1 MYNGRWAA
9 GRGAQEAAG
18 EIHVSRGRSRSWEA
32 EGRVAANALSS
43 VRSPVRWGVG
53 LLLGSALAQL
63 ISGALWMHE
72 AGSHIVWIPGAVLLS
87 ALLVAPLGTWY
98 ACVAG
103 MVAGVVVVA
112 GVFGL
117 SMVDVG
123 YVLLPVAF
131 AAPLAAW
138 LLLKIPGDLP
148 PLEDFRK
155 LAGFCAIAVIG
166 LPVVCAPFIVW
177 ISWHTSLA
185 GDVLGDWRNIA
196 LAHALG
202 YALYTPVWVSLLCP
216 DSAFR
221 RVVEWSPP
229 MLIGFVL
236 ALGALWILWFSLGSD
251 QALRPLLLLAP
262 VPIVIWI
269 STQLQMAGAALSIA
283 IIAIL
288 AAKLS
293 INGLGPFAGDTPQ
306 LTTLSVQLWSLAIAI
321 GGMCACMLIEQR
333 VAIRRTLA
341 ESNRHV
347 RELAGRL
354 IATQEHERAR
364 LARDL
369 HDDINQRLAAASIQL
384 SALRR
389 NVEEER
395 RNEVGHIQSQL
406 VSLSDDVRQLS
417 HELHPSM
424 LRQTGL
430 AAALESLCVAQRHAH
445 GPKIVLDVVDQA
457 DGLPEDVALCY
468 YRVVQEALSNTLR
481 HARARHVRVAVDVLP
496 GHADLIVADDGV
508 GFSHTESRD
517 GSRGLGLISIEERV
531 KLFEGKFQ
539 IQTSPGKGTTICA
552 RICLPT

>member
-1 MYNGRWAA
+1 MV
-9 GRGAQEAAG
+9 
-18 EIHVSRGRSRSWEA
+18 VSP
-32 EGRVAANALSS
+32 LDS
-43 VRSPVRWGVG
+43 VHNPVRWGVG

-63 ISGALWMHE
+63 ISGALWMHQG
-72 AGSHIVWIPGAVLLS
+72 GSHIVWFPGAVLLS
-87 ALLVAPLGTWY
+87 ALLVAPRGTWF

-103 MVAGVVVVA
+103 MIAGVVIIA
-112 GVFGL
+112 GTFGVN
-117 SMVDVG
+117 MFDAG
-123 YVLLPVAF
+123 YVLLPVAI

-138 LLLKIPGDLP
+138 LLLKIPGDVP

-166 LPVVCAPFIVW
+166 LPVVCAPFIAW
-177 ISWHTSLA
+177 IGRHTSLE

-202 YALYTPVWVSLLCP
+202 YALYTPVWVSILCP

-221 RVVEWSPP
+221 RVVEWSPL
-229 MLIGFVL
+229 MLISF
-236 ALGALWILWFSLGSD
+236 ALSLVALWALWFNLGD
-251 QALRPLLLLAP
+251 NQALRPLLLLAP

-269 STQLQMAGAALSIA
+269 STQLQMTGAAVSIA
-283 IIAIL
+283 FIAIL

-293 INGLGPFAGDTPQ
+293 INGRGPFAGDTPQ
-306 LTTLSVQLWSLAIAI
+306 LTTLSVQLWSLAIAV

-333 VAIRRTLA
+333 VSIRRTLA

-369 HDDINQRLAAASIQL
+369 HDDINQRLASASIQL
-384 SALRR
+384 SSLKRS
-389 NVEEER
+389 VETDRKE
-395 RNEVGHIQSQL
+395 EVGHIQSQL
-406 VSLSDDVRQLS
+406 VSLSEDVRQLS

-430 AAALESLCVAQRHAH
+430 AAALESLCATQRHAN
-445 GPKIVLDVVDQA
+445 GPKIVLDVVDGA
-457 DGLPEDVALCY
+457 EGLPDDVALCY
-468 YRVVQEALSNTLR
+468 YRVVQEALSNVLR
-481 HARARHVRVAVDVLP
+481 HARARHVRVAVDLLP

-508 GFSHTESRD
+508 GFSHTESHD
-517 GSRGLGLISIEERV
+517 GSHGLGLISIEERV
-531 KLFEGKFQ
+531 KLLGGNFQ
-539 IQTSPGKGTTICA
+539 IQTSPGKGTTLCA